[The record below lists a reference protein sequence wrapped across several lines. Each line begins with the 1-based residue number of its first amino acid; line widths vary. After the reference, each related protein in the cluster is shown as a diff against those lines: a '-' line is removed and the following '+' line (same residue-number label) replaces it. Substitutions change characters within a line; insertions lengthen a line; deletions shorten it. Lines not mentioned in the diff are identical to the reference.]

1 MSTLK
6 EVFQAW
12 RKNLLLDA
20 HPVGSLYWS
29 SNATDPTSLFGGS
42 WERIKDKFILA
53 AGDSY
58 SRGSTGGEAVHT
70 LSVSEMPSHT
80 HTQYVTTNI
89 NGGSMNTRIDF
100 NADAQNVNIYPQ
112 CNVSYTG
119 GVKHTTICHHI
130 LSCTVGGVRRNE
142 RSVRRLPREGFN
154 QARMCRN
161 YYKSWRGY
169 S

>member
-58 SRGSTGGEAVHT
+58 SQGSTGGSA
-70 LSVSEMPSHT
+70 T
-80 HTQYVTTNI
+80 HNHKYGISFGCFYGTTSWETDSLAGVLEGGDGDCVGSASYKSATGYVNANAAQKAGVTYT
-89 NGGSMNTRIDF
+89 MNHHKSIA
-100 NADAQNVNIYPQ
+100 N
-112 CNVSYTG
+112 TG
-119 GVKHTTICHHI
+119 GV
-130 LSCTVGGVRRNE
+130 
-142 RSVRRLPREGFN
+142 
-154 QARMCRN
+154 
-161 YYKSWRGY
+161 
-169 S
+169 